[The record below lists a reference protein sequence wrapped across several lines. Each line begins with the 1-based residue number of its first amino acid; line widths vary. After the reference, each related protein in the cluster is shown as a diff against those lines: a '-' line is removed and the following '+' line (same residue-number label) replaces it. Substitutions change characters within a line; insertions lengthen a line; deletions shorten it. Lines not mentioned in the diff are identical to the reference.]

1 MGKVALGV
9 ISFILII
16 TIPLVIAGFAGT
28 SMLYPEAYISAFEK
42 EGIYDKLPQML
53 SENGGV
59 AGLFTRDFL
68 KSNIDRTLANALAYI
83 RGESNEPDI
92 SIAIDRNQIRSLLLA
107 RINEI
112 PQCPAGV
119 TPTSQTAPECF
130 PAGFNRAQFADA
142 TLNSAEIPDK
152 IDLLDAQPQLKDAMD
167 KFRSG
172 VGIFWSALYGLAA
185 LSALLLLLMIF
196 LTRKSAKS
204 MLRWVGSTLAISGAT
219 MVATSFVLTGI
230 VTTAL
235 KSQLASSES
244 VMSLVAAVMDVFA
257 SNMMLY
263 SAAVLVIGLVLVLL
277 SMKMKSPETKKKK
290 S

>member
-16 TIPLVIAGFAGT
+16 VIPLVIAGSAAT
-28 SMLYPEAYISAFEK
+28 SMLYPGVYISAFEK

-59 AGLFTRDFL
+59 ASLFTKDFL
-68 KSNIDRTLANALAYI
+68 KSNIDRMMANALAYI
-83 RGESNEPDI
+83 RGETDEPDI
-92 SIAIDRNQIRSLLLA
+92 SIEIDRNQIRSLLLA

-112 PQCPAGV
+112 PACPAGV
-119 TPTSQTAPECF
+119 TPTSQTSPECF
-130 PAGFNRAQFADA
+130 PAGVSRAQFADA

-152 IDLLDAQPQLKDAMD
+152 IDMLEALPQLKDAMD

-172 VGIFWSALYGLAA
+172 VSIFWSALYGLAA

-196 LTRKSAKS
+196 LTRKSAKY
-204 MLRWVGSTLAISGAT
+204 MPRWVGGTLAISGAT

-235 KSQLASSES
+235 KSQLESSEA
-244 VMSLVAAVMDVFA
+244 VLSLLAAVMDVFA
-257 SNMMLY
+257 SSMMLY
-263 SAAVLVIGLVLVLL
+263 SAAVLLIGVVLVLV
-277 SMKMKSPETKKKK
+277 SMKMKGPEAKKKK
-290 S
+290 